1 MSPAADVA
9 GSPGGCPARGDR
21 GGSVPRCSARLL
33 RRDSGG
39 CGGGGTLLVAEA
51 ERCSLLPEESS
62 SRSRAAMRWVRWASA
77 ALALSWAPAEAMGVV
92 GADMTPAGVPP
103 LGCLDSAAA
112 GSATPACTQMQG
124 GVAGAS
130 KEATQWLALPHLRKD
145 MAQLARAWQ

>member
-1 MSPAADVA
+1 MSPAAVVA

-39 CGGGGTLLVAEA
+39 CDGGGTLLVAEA

-92 GADMTPAGVPP
+92 GADMTPSGVPP

-124 GVAGAS
+124 ELAGAG

-145 MAQLARAWQ
+145 IAQLA